1 MEVKH
6 YMTNDDAV
14 YSEAIVTGDTIY
26 LSGLV
31 SDKEGIVP
39 ETRDILEQMAAIL
52 EKYGSSMDKVVRVD
66 VLLTDFSQRDKM
78 NEEYKKHWKPGQ
90 RPARV
95 CYGTSALAGKCSVE
109 MIAIAMK

>member
-1 MEVKH
+1 MDVKH

-14 YSEAIVTGDTIY
+14 YAEAVVSGDTIY

-31 SDKEGIVP
+31 SDKEDIVL

-66 VLLTDFSQRDKM
+66 VLLTDFSKRDQM
-78 NEEYKKHWKPGQ
+78 NEEYKKHWKPGG

>member
-6 YMTNDDAV
+6 YMTNDNDV
-14 YSEAIVTGDTIY
+14 YSEAVVVGDTIY

-31 SDKEGIVP
+31 SDKEDIVL
-39 ETRDILEQMAAIL
+39 ETRDILEKMAAIL
-52 EKYGSSMDKVVRVD
+52 EKHGSGMDKVIRVD
-66 VLLTDFSQRDKM
+66 VMLTDFSKRDEM
-78 NEEYKKHWKPGQ
+78 NEEYMKHWKPGQ

-95 CYGTSALAGKCSVE
+95 CYGTPALAGKCSVE